1 MKAFDPKTL
10 VGWLQLREQ
19 TKNSEKSD
27 VRRLTMALAMA
38 SVALGVAGTG
48 HAQSTA
54 RVRAVESQS
63 VVNDRSKT

>member
-1 MKAFDPKTL
+1 MKIFGPKTL
-10 VGWLQLREQ
+10 VECQLREQ

-27 VRRLTMALAMA
+27 VRRLTKA

-54 RVRAVESQS
+54 RVRTVESRS
-63 VVNDRSKT
+63 VVNDHSKT